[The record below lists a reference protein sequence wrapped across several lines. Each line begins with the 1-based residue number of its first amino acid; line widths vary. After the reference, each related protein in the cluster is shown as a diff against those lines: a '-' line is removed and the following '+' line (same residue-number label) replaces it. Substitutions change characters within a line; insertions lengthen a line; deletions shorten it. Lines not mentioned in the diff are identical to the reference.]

1 MKSDMIIVAS
11 NGNGLQ
17 EALLPTE
24 KVAEQYHLSPKDA
37 LHLRLLVEEMLNMM
51 RSINSEHVGQF
62 WIDATEKEYW
72 LHLKTVTTMSGRK
85 RSQLLSASTSGKN
98 EAHRGIMGK
107 IRAFFE
113 PMPVEDTPEYL
124 AETIVYDADDSLTW
138 SMSAYREWLEKNRD
152 AESGAQEEWDEL
164 EKSVVSHVAD
174 NIQVSIRGNEVELT
188 IYKLYHLPYLSS
200 YQNPEFSDDKH
211 S

>member
-1 MKSDMIIVAS
+1 MKSDLIIVAS
-11 NGNGLQ
+11 NGSGLK
-17 EALLPTE
+17 EALLQTD
-24 KVAEQYHLSPKDA
+24 KVAEQCHLNPKDA
-37 LHLRLLVEEMLNMM
+37 LHLRLLVEETLNML
-51 RSINSEHVGQF
+51 RSINSEHVGRF
-62 WIDATEKEYW
+62 WIDATENEYW
-72 LHLKTVTTMSGRK
+72 LHLKTVTTMSARK

-113 PMPVEDTPEYL
+113 PMLDEDTPEYL
-124 AETIVYDADDSLTW
+124 ADTIVYDADDCLTW
-138 SMSAYREWLEKNRD
+138 SMGAYRDRLEKD
-152 AESGAQEEWDEL
+152 KDTESGAQEEWDEL

-200 YQNPEFSDDKH
+200 YQMKG
-211 S
+211 